1 MKRIPIMLLALFVP
15 FVSQALVAPNGA
27 LTTSDPSGTVGF
39 EDLDLDY
46 VVRFNNSSSVA
57 IAPHWL
63 LTAAHVADDAGHS
76 SVIVGGTTYNQDGE
90 FYHPTA
96 DLALIR
102 LDAPLPGSYDI
113 YTGGYSALRPQ
124 VAMVGYGGVGTI
136 PSSTNFTISS
146 SGRGTQRWGTNQI
159 DALVNYT
166 GGFGNANQG
175 FQMLF
180 NTSEPD
186 STNEAGVGI
195 GDSGGAV
202 FYDDAGAW
210 KLAGIMTDASTG
222 GSLDSILAID
232 VQQYDSW
239 IISVIPEP
247 APWLLL
253 STALGLVLLV
263 QYVRRPRSPSVKIQ
277 SV

>member
-1 MKRIPIMLLALFVP
+1 MKRFPIMLLAVLVP
-15 FVSQALVAPNGA
+15 LVSQALVAPNGA
-27 LTTSDPSGTVGF
+27 LTTTDPSGTVGF
-39 EDLDLDY
+39 EDLNLDY
-46 VVRFNNSSSVA
+46 VVRFNNSSAVA

-76 SVIVGGTTYNQDGE
+76 SVTVGGTTCNQDGE

-113 YTGGYSALRPQ
+113 YTSGYSILRPQ

-136 PSSTNFTISS
+136 PGPGTTNYTVSAT
-146 SGRGTQRWGTNQI
+146 GRGTQRWGTNKI
-159 DALVNYT
+159 DAVGSYT
-166 GGFGNANQG
+166 GGFGNLNQG

-180 NTSEPD
+180 DTTD

-202 FYDDAGAW
+202 FYDDAGTW

-222 GSLDSILAID
+222 ESLDSILAID
-232 VQQYDSW
+232 VQQYESW
-239 IISVIPEP
+239 IISVVPEP
-247 APWLLL
+247 APWFLL
-253 STALGLVLLV
+253 SSAMGLVLLV
-263 QYVRRPRSPSVKIQ
+263 QCIRRPRSPSVKIKA
-277 SV
+277 V